1 MFKPMII
8 IILAT
13 LTSFSLLAAES
24 VVRMESKHSV
34 KDTADKFVANAQ
46 EKGFN
51 VFARINHQGN
61 AEKVDMDLKPTEVIV
76 FGNPKA
82 GTPLILCAQEVAI
95 DLPQKILVYEDLSGK
110 TWLVYNNP
118 YYLKERHN
126 MVGCDEMLDKVSA
139 ALKNLASAAVE

>member
-1 MFKPMII
+1 MLKQI
-8 IILAT
+8 IILLVA
-13 LTSFSLLAAES
+13 LSSFSLLAEES
-24 VVRMESKHSV
+24 MIRMESQHSV

-61 AEKVDMDLKPTEVIV
+61 AEKVDIELNPTEVIV

-82 GTPLILCAQEVAI
+82 GTPLMLCAQEVAI
-95 DLPQKILVYEDLSGK
+95 DLPQKVLVYEDLSGK

-126 MVGCDEMLDKVSA
+126 IVGCDEVLDKVAA
-139 ALKNLASAAVE
+139 ALKNLASAAVK

>member
-1 MFKPMII
+1 MLKRMSIVL
-8 IILAT
+8 LAT
-13 LTSFSLLAAES
+13 LASFSLMATES
-24 VVRMESKHSV
+24 MIRMESQHSV
-34 KDTADKFVANAQ
+34 KDIADKFVANAK

-51 VFARINHQGN
+51 VFTRINHQRN
-61 AEKVDMDLKPTEVIV
+61 AEKVDMGLKPTEVIV

-95 DLPQKILVYEDLSGK
+95 DLPQKVLVYENMSGQ

-126 MVGCDEMLDKVSA
+126 MVGCDEILDKVAA
-139 ALKNLASAAVE
+139 ALKNLASVAVE